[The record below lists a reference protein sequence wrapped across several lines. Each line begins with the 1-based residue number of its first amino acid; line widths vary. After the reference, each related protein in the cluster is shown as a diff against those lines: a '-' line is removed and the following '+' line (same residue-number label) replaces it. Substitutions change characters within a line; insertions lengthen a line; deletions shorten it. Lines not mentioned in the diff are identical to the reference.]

1 MNNKH
6 KENVID
12 LEYYRAKEGD
22 RISKVFTGRD
32 RGRYVREQSRL
43 DEIEQQYDTIS
54 IVIPKNIYS
63 INPSF
68 LEELLVNVVTKLGK
82 EKFFKK
88 FNFSSE
94 GDYSYEKPLYEAI
107 DRILRNKTA
116 LE

>member
-1 MNNKH
+1 M
-6 KENVID
+6 
-12 LEYYRAKEGD
+12 
-22 RISKVFTGRD
+22 
-32 RGRYVREQSRL
+32 
-43 DEIEQQYDTIS
+43 
-54 IVIPKNIYS
+54 
-63 INPSF
+63 
-68 LEELLVNVVTKLGK
+68 NVVTKLGK